1 MKRFPG
7 ERVATDMKRFL
18 GSGLDGRTV
27 GPGTLAGTVSMTV
40 VMFAFF
46 GFGGVFD
53 VVGMIALSFL
63 FASVPAGIVV
73 GILGRSSGD
82 VTKDGGLAA
91 VFATILSTFSFGLIG
106 AVLAR
111 GVPVAYRLD
120 VVFVTVGFGLVTYLF
135 VIPPTFLMGSWVAGR
150 TARSVRRLAGEV
162 DDEWA
167 EVGTFSDSR
176 E

>member
-1 MKRFPG
+1 
-7 ERVATDMKRFL
+7 MKRFL

-53 VVGMIALSFL
+53 VVGIIALSFL
-63 FASVPAGIVV
+63 FASMPAGIVV

-82 VTKDGGLAA
+82 VTQDGGLAA

-135 VIPPTFLMGSWVAGR
+135 VIPPAFLMGSWVAGR
-150 TARSVRRLAGEV
+150 TAGSVRRLAGEV

>member
-1 MKRFPG
+1 MKQ
-7 ERVATDMKRFL
+7 FL

-73 GILGRSSGD
+73 GILGRFLYWIYSNRSGRI
-82 VTKDGGLAA
+82 T
-91 VFATILSTFSFGLIG
+91 
-106 AVLAR
+106 R
-111 GVPVAYRLD
+111 GC
-120 VVFVTVGFGLVTYLF
+120 
-135 VIPPTFLMGSWVAGR
+135 
-150 TARSVRRLAGEV
+150 
-162 DDEWA
+162 
-167 EVGTFSDSR
+167 
-176 E
+176 